1 MIKPPQPQKRR
12 NSKEILHIAI
22 ATISLL
28 KTHKTGFA
36 KDCDDETLIAIWVG
50 FSCWFFKE
58 GRSWS

>member
-36 KDCDDETLIAIWVG
+36 KDCDDETLIAI
-50 FSCWFFKE
+50 
-58 GRSWS
+58 